1 MKTLFF
7 ISSSVFLLVCLLSIA
22 RASTNDSDV
31 EGTKN
36 ATRGGKSKENNT
48 FLC

>member
-1 MKTLFF
+1 MKTQLF
-7 ISSSVFLLVCLLSIA
+7 ISSSFFLLVCLLSIA
-22 RASTNDSDV
+22 RASTNDSDFK
-31 EGTKN
+31 ETKN